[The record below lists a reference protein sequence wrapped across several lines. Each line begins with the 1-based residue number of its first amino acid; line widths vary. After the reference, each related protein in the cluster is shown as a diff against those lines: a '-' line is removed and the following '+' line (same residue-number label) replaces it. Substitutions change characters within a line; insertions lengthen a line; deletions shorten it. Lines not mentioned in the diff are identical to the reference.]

1 MTTLVLGPSLGTSAA
16 ACWGPTIALL
26 AGDLD
31 VVAWELP
38 GHGQDPGPAPADLT
52 VADLAARVLDVVDGP
67 FVYAGDSIGGEVG
80 LQLLLDAPDRVLG
93 AVLCCTGARIGDE
106 EMWDVRIAQV
116 RASGTASLV
125 TASAERWFGE
135 GFLEREPAR
144 ASALLHALRDA
155 TDEGYVAACRALRS
169 FDVRHR
175 LGEIAAPVVAVAG
188 AQDRDLSAGGA
199 PADRRRSRPRKVG
212 RPRRRRPPSPG
223 RGAGECRPDHPRA
236 RPGGVSMT
244 TYDDGMAVRREVLG
258 DDHVDRATGEATDL
272 TQDFQQLIT
281 EYAWGAVWTRAGLDR
296 RTRSLITITA
306 LVALGHHEELALHL
320 RGALR
325 NGVSVEEIKE
335 TLLHSAVYCGVPA
348 ANTAFRIAQQTFAEI
363 DGDTPTS

>member
-26 AGDLD
+26 GDFLD

-52 VADLAARVLDVVDGP
+52 VSDLADRVLEVVDGP

-106 EMWDVRIAQV
+106 QMWDTRIAQV
-116 RASGTASLV
+116 QASGTASLV

-188 AQDRDLSAGGA
+188 AQDPTCPPGVLEQIADGVVHGRLVVLDDVAHQA
-199 PADRRRSRPRKVG
+199 PAEAPV
-212 RPRRRRPPSPG
+212 
-223 RGAGECRPDHPRA
+223 AVA
-236 RPGGVSMT
+236 RIIG
-244 TYDDGMAVRREVLG
+244 
-258 DDHVDRATGEATDL
+258 
-272 TQDFQQLIT
+272 
-281 EYAWGAVWTRAGLDR
+281 
-296 RTRSLITITA
+296 
-306 LVALGHHEELALHL
+306 ELAQE
-320 RGALR
+320 
-325 NGVSVEEIKE
+325 V
-335 TLLHSAVYCGVPA
+335 A
-348 ANTAFRIAQQTFAEI
+348 A
-363 DGDTPTS
+363 

>member
-26 AGDLD
+26 ADDLD

-38 GHGQDPGPAPADLT
+38 GHGQDPGPAPASLT

-106 EMWDVRIAQV
+106 EMWDARIAQV

-125 TASAERWFGE
+125 TASAGRWFGE
-135 GFLEREPAR
+135 GFLDREPAR
-144 ASALLHALRDA
+144 ASALLHSLRDA

-175 LGEIAAPVVAVAG
+175 LGEIEAPVVAVAG
-188 AQDRDLSAGGA
+188 VQDPTCPPELLQQIADGVVHGRLVVLDDVAHQAQAEA
-199 PADRRRSRPRKVG
+199 PESV
-212 RPRRRRPPSPG
+212 
-223 RGAGECRPDHPRA
+223 A
-236 RPGGVSMT
+236 RII
-244 TYDDGMAVRREVLG
+244 R
-258 DDHVDRATGEATDL
+258 
-272 TQDFQQLIT
+272 
-281 EYAWGAVWTRAGLDR
+281 
-296 RTRSLITITA
+296 
-306 LVALGHHEELALHL
+306 ELAQE
-320 RGALR
+320 
-325 NGVSVEEIKE
+325 V
-335 TLLHSAVYCGVPA
+335 A
-348 ANTAFRIAQQTFAEI
+348 A
-363 DGDTPTS
+363 

>member
-1 MTTLVLGPSLGTSAA
+1 MTTLVLGPSLGTSAT

-26 AGDLD
+26 ADLD

-38 GHGQDPGPAPADLT
+38 GHGQDPGPAPANLT

-106 EMWDVRIAQV
+106 EMWDTRIAQV
-116 RASGTASLV
+116 QASGTASLV

-169 FDVRHR
+169 FDVRDR

-188 AQDRDLSAGGA
+188 AQDPTCPPAVLEQIADGVVHGRLVVLDDVAHQA
-199 PADRRRSRPRKVG
+199 PAEAPEAV
-212 RPRRRRPPSPG
+212 
-223 RGAGECRPDHPRA
+223 A
-236 RPGGVSMT
+236 RMI
-244 TYDDGMAVRREVLG
+244 D
-258 DDHVDRATGEATDL
+258 
-272 TQDFQQLIT
+272 
-281 EYAWGAVWTRAGLDR
+281 
-296 RTRSLITITA
+296 
-306 LVALGHHEELALHL
+306 ELAQE
-320 RGALR
+320 
-325 NGVSVEEIKE
+325 V
-335 TLLHSAVYCGVPA
+335 A
-348 ANTAFRIAQQTFAEI
+348 A
-363 DGDTPTS
+363 